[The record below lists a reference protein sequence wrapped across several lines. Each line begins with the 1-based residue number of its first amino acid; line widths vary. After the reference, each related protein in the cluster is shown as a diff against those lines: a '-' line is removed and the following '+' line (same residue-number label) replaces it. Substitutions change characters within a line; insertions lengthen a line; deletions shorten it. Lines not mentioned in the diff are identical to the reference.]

1 METGNKYTNHLI
13 HETSPYL
20 LQHAHN
26 PVDWYPWG
34 EEALHKS
41 KKEDKPVFLSIGY
54 SSCHWCHVMEEESF
68 ENEEI
73 ASILNKHFV
82 SIKVDREERPDLDE
96 IYMNAV
102 QMLTGSGGWPMSV
115 FLTPELKPFYG
126 GTYFP
131 PETRYGKTGFKN
143 LLRSIAEAW
152 KSNRD
157 DIGKNA
163 MLFVDKINHYSANT
177 SGSKES
183 LSKEILQQ
191 GVTDLTAAYDP
202 QYGGFGAAPKFPQ
215 TMALE
220 FLMRMYVHTKDEKIV
235 AMVSH
240 TLDKMASG
248 GMYDHLG
255 GGFHRYS
262 TDRKWLVPHFEKMLY
277 DNALLAD
284 LYLKAFQLTKKQR
297 YKNVAS
303 EILDYVLR
311 EMTDSSGGFHSSQD
325 ADTKGEEGKFYAWT
339 YEEIIE
345 ALGKKDG
352 DLFSG
357 YYSIRKQNAS
367 TSHEILNID
376 QNILHKKTDQLP
388 AEYNPDLIN
397 KIQTLR
403 DSLYNIRNK
412 RHKLNKDGKII
423 TAWNALMI
431 SSFANAFQAFGDS
444 RYLSAAEKAAR
455 FILSEMYDN
464 GNLLRIYR
472 KGIAKQP
479 AFLNDYAFFISSL
492 ITLYETTFDINWLIE
507 AEKLTERMI
516 EKFWDTSSGGF
527 FFTSASHKNL
537 ITRTKPIYDGSIPS
551 GNSIAAY
558 ALLRLSKLRD
568 NKGYYAKAEK
578 TLNTFSEEIAGIP
591 RGYMA
596 MLNAA
601 DFYFNRPKE
610 IAFIGERNSNGLNS
624 LLNALHSEFVPN
636 KVVSFNQNTNGE
648 NLTIE
653 NKIPL
658 LRNKKSIDGKA
669 TVYVC
674 RNFTCREP
682 VTDTESF
689 MKLILSDM

>member
-1 METGNKYTNHLI
+1 MGKENKHTNSLI

-41 KKEDKPVFLSIGY
+41 KKEDKPIFLSIGY
-54 SSCHWCHVMEEESF
+54 SSCHWCHVMEKESF
-68 ENEEI
+68 ENKEI
-73 ASILNKHFV
+73 ASILNKHFI

-131 PETRYGKTGFKN
+131 PESNYGRVGFRN
-143 LLRSIAEAW
+143 LILSIAEAW
-152 KSNRD
+152 KENRNE
-157 DIGKNA
+157 IINNSKQ
-163 MLFVDKINHYSANT
+163 FVDRINQYSAKI
-177 SGSKES
+177 SDLEGK
-183 LSKEILQQ
+183 LSKDILEK
-191 GVTDLTAAYDP
+191 GIANLKSVYDP
-202 QYGGFGAAPKFPQ
+202 LYGGFGAAPKFPQ
-215 TMALE
+215 GMALE
-220 FLMRMYVHTKDEKIV
+220 FLMRMYVHTKDEKILTI
-235 AMVSH
+235 VSH

-284 LYLKAFQLTKKQR
+284 LYLKAFQLTKKPL
-297 YKNVAS
+297 YKKTAS

-325 ADTKGEEGKFYAWT
+325 ADTKGEEGKFYTWT
-339 YEEIIE
+339 YREIID

-352 DLFSG
+352 DLICE
-357 YYSIRKQNAS
+357 YYSIQRENK
-367 TSHEILNID
+367 E
-376 QNILHKKTDQLP
+376 NILHKSSDQFTAGFKPELNDKNSD
-388 AEYNPDLIN
+388 ERID
-397 KIQTLR
+397 TLR
-403 DSLYNIRNK
+403 EKLYTIRLK
-412 RHKLNKDGKII
+412 RHTLNKDDKII

-431 SSFANAFQAFGDS
+431 SSFANAFQVLGDS

-455 FILSEMYDN
+455 FILSGMYDN

-479 AFLNDYAFFISSL
+479 AFLNDYSFFISSL
-492 ITLYETTFDINWLIE
+492 IDLYETTFDINWLIE

-516 EKFWDTSSGGF
+516 EKFRDESGGGF

-537 ITRTKPIYDGSIPS
+537 ISRTKPVYDGSIPS
-551 GNSIAAY
+551 GNATAAH
-558 ALLRLSKLRD
+558 ALLRLSKLLD
-568 NKGYYAKAEK
+568 NKGYFTKAEK
-578 TLNTFSEEIAGIP
+578 ILNIFSEEIGSVP

-601 DFYFNRPKE
+601 DFYYNPPKE
-610 IAFIGERNSNGLNS
+610 IAFVGDKNSSDLKNF
-624 LLNALHSEFVPN
+624 LNALHSEYIPN
-636 KVVSFNQNTNGE
+636 KVVAFVNNIDGTN
-648 NLTIE
+648 LFIE

-658 LRNKKSIDGKA
+658 LRNKRAVDGKT

-674 RNFTCREP
+674 KNFTCQRP
-682 VTDTESF
+682 VTDPESF
-689 MKLILSDM
+689 MKIVVSDSEG